1 MATGRITNLPR
12 STRRYTFA
20 LTPLADAMFQLLIF
34 FMLTSSLTPYS
45 LITLQSGPGSPSPAS
60 DNQANPPQPQS
71 ANVQSAIWQIDNGGI
86 VANGQRFGF
95 GQLSQLTN
103 ALKAIGTPQVVL
115 ISTPSAQ
122 VQDLAVVLEKLTAG
136 GIEQIQIVSQ
146 VYGGENP

>member
-1 MATGRITNLPR
+1 MATGKISNLPR
-12 STRRYTFA
+12 STRRYAFA

-45 LITLQSGPGSPSPAS
+45 LITLQSGPGSSSPESGSPANS
-60 DNQANPPQPQS
+60 QPQS
-71 ANVQSAIWQIDNGGI
+71 ANVQSAFWKIDNGGI
-86 VANGQRFGF
+86 VSNGQYFGF
-95 GQLSQLTN
+95 GQLSQLATV
-103 ALKAIGTPQVVL
+103 LKATGTPQVVL

-146 VYGGENP
+146 VYGSE